1 MAIEITLPRLGWSME
16 EGVFQSWLK
25 NEGEEVKS
33 GEPLFVLETDKAA
46 QEVEATDS
54 GILHL
59 PANGPQSGE
68 VTKVG
73 RVLGYLLAPGEK
85 PPAVGATA
93 AAVAGTP
100 EDVAADQVTPSPV
113 AVQTPSASPAAAVS
127 GETPASPRARRAAKN
142 RGVDLSRVEPGGT
155 GGRIREQDV
164 MAVEVSSPGVG
175 GQPVA
180 NLRRIIAARMMQSKQ
195 STAPVT
201 LHARCDASR
210 LVLLRRELKEVLA
223 GEGVPSYND
232 IIAKVVAR
240 ALAKHPML
248 AARWENDEIFLPD
261 SINIGLAVDTE
272 QGLLVPVIKDVG
284 NLPLAAVSR
293 KSRELIESARSR
305 RISPEDLQGGNF
317 TITSLGSFDIESFTP
332 IINYPETAVLGIGS
346 IFREPAEGE
355 KGAIVFRDTMRLS
368 LTFDHRVVDGAPA
381 ARFLQDVRQGVANP
395 APFLLAP
402 DTSRIAGPDIET
414 QNKNRA

>member
-33 GEPLFVLETDKAA
+33 GEPLFVLESDKAA

-54 GILHL
+54 GILHI
-59 PANGPQSGE
+59 PANAPQTGE

-85 PPAVGATA
+85 PPALGATA
-93 AAVAGTP
+93 ATVADALK
-100 EDVAADQVTPSPV
+100 DVVGDRVTPPPV
-113 AVQTPSASPAAAVS
+113 AVQTPPASPAAAVS

-164 MAVEVSSPGVG
+164 MAAGVRSRG
-175 GQPVA
+175 AAGAPVG

-210 LVLLRRELKEVLA
+210 LVLLRRELKEVLG
-223 GEGVPSYND
+223 GEGAPSYND

-240 ALAKHPML
+240 ALAGHPML
-248 AARWENDEIFLPD
+248 AARWENDEILLPEAA
-261 SINIGLAVDTE
+261 NIGLAVDTA

-293 KSRELIESARSR
+293 KSRELVEAARSR
-305 RISPEDLQGGNF
+305 RIAPEDLQGGNF
-317 TITSLGSFDIESFTP
+317 TISSLGSYDIESFTP
-332 IINYPETAVLGIGS
+332 IINYPETAILGVGS
-346 IFREPAEGE
+346 IIREPVAGEG
-355 KGAIVFRDTMRLS
+355 GTIVLRDMMRLS

-381 ARFLQDVRQGVANP
+381 ARFLQEVRQGVEKP
-395 APFLLAP
+395 APFLLAHA
-402 DTSRIAGPDIET
+402 TSRIAVPNNET
-414 QNKNRA
+414 EIK

>member
-16 EGVFQSWLK
+16 EGIFQSWLK
-25 NEGEEVKS
+25 KEGEEVQS
-33 GEPLFVLETDKAA
+33 GEPLFVLESDKAA

-54 GILHL
+54 GILHI
-59 PANGPQSGE
+59 PSHAPQSGE

-73 RVLGYLLAPGEK
+73 RVLGYLLGPGEQ
-85 PPAVGATA
+85 PPAAS
-93 AAVAGTP
+93 AVA
-100 EDVAADQVTPSPV
+100 SPV
-113 AVQTPSASPAAAVS
+113 PEQTPPDSPAERVAPPPVMVPALTENSAVVAS
-127 GETPASPRARRAAKN
+127 GETPASPRARRAAKK
-142 RGVDLSRVEPGGT
+142 RGVDLSRVEPGGA

-164 MAVEVSSPGVG
+164 LAVEIRSPGASGVPVG
-175 GQPVA
+175 

-210 LVLLRRELKEVLA
+210 LVLLRRELKAALD
-223 GEGVPSYND
+223 GDSTPSYND

-240 ALAKHPML
+240 ALAQHPML
-248 AARWENDEIFLPD
+248 AARWENDEIFLPEAF
-261 SINIGLAVDTE
+261 NIGLAVDTE

-293 KSRELIESARSR
+293 KSRSLVEGARSR
-305 RISPEDLQGGNF
+305 RIAPEDLQGGNF

-346 IFREPAEGE
+346 IFREAAEGE
-355 KGAIVFRDTMRLS
+355 GRTIVFRDTMRLS

-381 ARFLQDVRQGVANP
+381 ARFLQDVRQGVENP
-395 APFLLAP
+395 AVCLLAQE
-402 DTSRIAGPDIET
+402 A
-414 QNKNRA
+414 

>member
-16 EGVFQSWLK
+16 EGIFQSWLK
-25 NEGEEVKS
+25 KEGEEVQS
-33 GEPLFVLETDKAA
+33 GEPLFVLESDKAA

-54 GILHL
+54 GILHI
-59 PANGPQSGE
+59 PSDAPQSGE

-73 RVLGYLLAPGEK
+73 RVLGYLLGPGEQ
-85 PPAVGATA
+85 PPAAS
-93 AAVAGTP
+93 AVASAVPEQTP
-100 EDVAADQVTPSPV
+100 PDAPAERVAPPPVMVPASTENSTPV
-113 AVQTPSASPAAAVS
+113 AS
-127 GETPASPRARRAAKN
+127 GETPASPRARRAAKK
-142 RGVDLSRVEPGGT
+142 RGVDLSRVEPGGA

-164 MAVEVSSPGVG
+164 LAVEIRSPGASGVPVG
-175 GQPVA
+175 

-210 LVLLRRELKEVLA
+210 LVLLRRELKAALD
-223 GEGVPSYND
+223 GDSTPSYND

-240 ALAKHPML
+240 ALAQHPML
-248 AARWENDEIFLPD
+248 AARWENDEIFLPEAF
-261 SINIGLAVDTE
+261 NIGLAVDTE

-293 KSRELIESARSR
+293 KSRSLVEGARSR
-305 RISPEDLQGGNF
+305 RIAPEDLQGGNF

-346 IFREPAEGE
+346 IFREAAEGE
-355 KGAIVFRDTMRLS
+355 GGTIVFRDTMRLS

-381 ARFLQDVRQGVANP
+381 ARFLQDVRQGVENP
-395 APFLLAP
+395 AVCLLTQ
-402 DTSRIAGPDIET
+402 DT
-414 QNKNRA
+414 

>member
-25 NEGEEVKS
+25 KEGEEVQS
-33 GEPLFVLETDKAA
+33 GEALFVLESDKAA

-54 GILHL
+54 GILHI
-59 PANGPQSGE
+59 PSHAPQSGE

-73 RVLGYLLAPGEK
+73 RVLGYLLGPGEQ
-85 PPAVGATA
+85 PPAAS
-93 AAVAGTP
+93 AVA
-100 EDVAADQVTPSPV
+100 SPV
-113 AVQTPSASPAAAVS
+113 PEQTPPDSPAERVAPPPVMVPALTENSAVVAS
-127 GETPASPRARRAAKN
+127 GETPASPRARRAAKK
-142 RGVDLSRVEPGGT
+142 RGVDLSRVEPGGA

-164 MAVEVSSPGVG
+164 LAVEIRSPGASGVPVG
-175 GQPVA
+175 

-210 LVLLRRELKEVLA
+210 LVLLRRELKAALD
-223 GEGVPSYND
+223 GDSTPSYND

-240 ALAKHPML
+240 ALAQHPML
-248 AARWENDEIFLPD
+248 AARWENDEIFLPEAF
-261 SINIGLAVDTE
+261 NIGLAVDTE

-293 KSRELIESARSR
+293 KSRSLVEGARSR
-305 RISPEDLQGGNF
+305 RIAPEDLQGGNF

-346 IFREPAEGE
+346 IFREAAEGD
-355 KGAIVFRDTMRLS
+355 GRTIVFRDTMRLS

-381 ARFLQDVRQGVANP
+381 ARFLQDVRQGVENP
-395 APFLLAP
+395 AVCLLAQE
-402 DTSRIAGPDIET
+402 A
-414 QNKNRA
+414 

>member
-54 GILHL
+54 GILHI
-59 PANGPQSGE
+59 PANAPQSGE

-73 RVLGYLLAPGEK
+73 RVLGYLLAAGEK
-85 PPAVGATA
+85 PPAVGAPSAPVA
-93 AAVAGTP
+93 AKP
-100 EDVAADQVTPSPV
+100 KDVATAQATAPQVVVQSATASSSV
-113 AVQTPSASPAAAVS
+113 AVVS
-127 GETPASPRARRAAKN
+127 GETPASPRARRAAKL
-142 RGVDLSRVEPGGT
+142 RGVDLSRVEPGGA

-164 MAVEVSSPGVG
+164 MAVEVLSPGAA
-175 GQPVA
+175 GQPVP

-195 STAPVT
+195 CTAPVT

-210 LVLLRRELKEVLA
+210 LVLLRREIKEALG
-223 GEGVPSYND
+223 GEGTPSYND

-248 AARWENDEIFLPD
+248 AARWENDQIFLPETF
-261 SINIGLAVDTE
+261 NIGLAVDTE

-284 NLPLAAVSR
+284 NLPLSAVSR
-293 KSRELIESARSR
+293 KSRELVENARSR

-332 IINYPETAVLGIGS
+332 IINYPEAAVLGIGS
-346 IFREPAEGE
+346 IFREPVEGE
-355 KGAIVFRDTMRLS
+355 GGAVVFRDTMRLS

-381 ARFLQDVRQGVANP
+381 ARFLQEVREGVENP
-395 APFLLAP
+395 AVFLLAQ
-402 DTSRIAGPDIET
+402 DSE
-414 QNKNRA
+414 

>member
-16 EGVFQSWLK
+16 EGIFQSWLK
-25 NEGEEVKS
+25 KEGEEVRS
-33 GEPLFVLETDKAA
+33 GEPLFILESDKAA

-54 GILHL
+54 GILHI
-59 PANGPQSGE
+59 PSHAPQSGE

-73 RVLGYLLAPGEK
+73 RVLGYLLGPGEQ
-85 PPAVGATA
+85 PPAAS
-93 AAVAGTP
+93 AVALAVPEQTP
-100 EDVAADQVTPSPV
+100 PDAPAERVAPPPATVPASTENSTPV
-113 AVQTPSASPAAAVS
+113 AS
-127 GETPASPRARRAAKN
+127 GETPASPRARRAAKK
-142 RGVDLSRVEPGGT
+142 RGVDLSRVEPGGA

-164 MAVEVSSPGVG
+164 LAVEIRSPGASGVPVG
-175 GQPVA
+175 

-210 LVLLRRELKEVLA
+210 LVLLRRELKAALD
-223 GEGVPSYND
+223 GDSTPSYND

-240 ALAKHPML
+240 ALAQHPML
-248 AARWENDEIFLPD
+248 AARWENDEIFLPEAF
-261 SINIGLAVDTE
+261 NIGLAVDTE

-293 KSRELIESARSR
+293 KSRSLVEGARSR
-305 RISPEDLQGGNF
+305 RIAPEDLQGGNF

-346 IFREPAEGE
+346 IFREAAEGE
-355 KGAIVFRDTMRLS
+355 GGTIVFRDTMRLS

-381 ARFLQDVRQGVANP
+381 ARFLQDVRQGVENP
-395 APFLLAP
+395 AVCLM
-402 DTSRIAGPDIET
+402 TQET
-414 QNKNRA
+414 

>member
-16 EGVFQSWLK
+16 EGIFQSWLK
-25 NEGEEVKS
+25 KEGEEVQS
-33 GEPLFVLETDKAA
+33 GEPLFVLESDKAA

-54 GILHL
+54 GILHI
-59 PANGPQSGE
+59 PSHAPQSGE

-73 RVLGYLLAPGEK
+73 RVLGYLLGPGEQ
-85 PPAVGATA
+85 PPAAS
-93 AAVAGTP
+93 AVALAVPEQTP
-100 EDVAADQVTPSPV
+100 PDAPAERVAPPPATVPASTENSTPV
-113 AVQTPSASPAAAVS
+113 AS
-127 GETPASPRARRAAKN
+127 GETPASPRARRAAKK
-142 RGVDLSRVEPGGT
+142 RGVDLSRVEPGGA

-164 MAVEVSSPGVG
+164 LAVEIRSPGASGVPVG
-175 GQPVA
+175 

-210 LVLLRRELKEVLA
+210 LVLLRRELKAALD
-223 GEGVPSYND
+223 GDSTPSYND

-248 AARWENDEIFLPD
+248 AARWENDEIFLPEAF
-261 SINIGLAVDTE
+261 NIGLAVDTE

-293 KSRELIESARSR
+293 KSRSLVEGARSR
-305 RISPEDLQGGNF
+305 RIAPEDLQGGNF

-346 IFREPAEGE
+346 IFREAAEGE
-355 KGAIVFRDTMRLS
+355 GGTIVFRDTMRLS

-381 ARFLQDVRQGVANP
+381 ARFLQDVRQGVENP
-395 APFLLAP
+395 AVCLM
-402 DTSRIAGPDIET
+402 TQET
-414 QNKNRA
+414 

>member
-16 EGVFQSWLK
+16 EGIFQSWLK
-25 NEGEEVKS
+25 KEGEEVKS
-33 GEPLFVLETDKAA
+33 GEPLFILESDKAA

-54 GILHL
+54 GILHI
-59 PANGPQSGE
+59 PSNAPQSGE

-73 RVLGYLLAPGEK
+73 RVLGYLLAPGEQPPVPSAVPSVVPEK
-85 PPAVGATA
+85 TAPDAPVEKTPPAQVRVPASTENS
-93 AAVAGTP
+93 AAVA
-100 EDVAADQVTPSPV
+100 
-113 AVQTPSASPAAAVS
+113 S
-127 GETPASPRARRAAKN
+127 GETPSSPRARRAAKK
-142 RGVDLSRVEPGGT
+142 RGVDLSRVEPGGA

-164 MAVEVSSPGVG
+164 LAVEIRSPGASGVPVG
-175 GQPVA
+175 

-210 LVLLRRELKEVLA
+210 LVLLRRNLKEALD
-223 GEGVPSYND
+223 GDSTPSYND

-248 AARWENDEIFLPD
+248 AARWENDEILLPEAF
-261 SINIGLAVDTE
+261 NIGLAVDTE

-293 KSRELIESARSR
+293 KSRSLVEGARSR
-305 RISPEDLQGGNF
+305 RIAPEDLQGGNF

-346 IFREPAEGE
+346 IARETAEGE
-355 KGAIVFRDTMRLS
+355 GGAIVFRDTIRLS

-381 ARFLQDVRQGVANP
+381 ARFLQEVRQGVENP
-395 APFLLAP
+395 AVCLL
-402 DTSRIAGPDIET
+402 T
-414 QNKNRA
+414 QEA

>member
-16 EGVFQSWLK
+16 EGIFQSWLK
-25 NEGEEVKS
+25 KEGEEVRS
-33 GEPLFVLETDKAA
+33 GEPLFILESDKAA

-54 GILHL
+54 GILHI
-59 PANGPQSGE
+59 PSHAPQSGE

-73 RVLGYLLAPGEK
+73 RVLGYLLGPGEQ
-85 PPAVGATA
+85 PPAASAVASAVPEQTSPDA
-93 AAVAGTP
+93 PAERLAPPPVTVPASTEDSAAVA
-100 EDVAADQVTPSPV
+100 
-113 AVQTPSASPAAAVS
+113 S
-127 GETPASPRARRAAKN
+127 GETPASPRARRAAKK
-142 RGVDLSRVEPGGT
+142 RGVDLSRVEPGGA

-164 MAVEVSSPGVG
+164 LAVEIRSPGASGVPVG
-175 GQPVA
+175 

-210 LVLLRRELKEVLA
+210 LVLLRRELKAALD
-223 GEGVPSYND
+223 GDSTPSYND

-248 AARWENDEIFLPD
+248 AARWDNDEIFLPEAF
-261 SINIGLAVDTE
+261 NIGLAVDTE

-293 KSRELIESARSR
+293 KSRSLVEGARSR
-305 RISPEDLQGGNF
+305 RIAPEDLQGGNF

-346 IFREPAEGE
+346 IAREPVEGE
-355 KGAIVFRDTMRLS
+355 GGAIVFRDTMRLS

-381 ARFLQDVRQGVANP
+381 ARFLQDVRQGVENP
-395 APFLLAP
+395 AVCLL
-402 DTSRIAGPDIET
+402 T
-414 QNKNRA
+414 QEA

>member
-16 EGVFQSWLK
+16 EGIFQSWLK
-25 NEGEEVKS
+25 KEGEEVQS
-33 GEPLFVLETDKAA
+33 GEPLFVLESDKAA

-54 GILHL
+54 GILHI
-59 PANGPQSGE
+59 PSHAPQSGE

-73 RVLGYLLAPGEK
+73 RVLGYLLGPGEQ
-85 PPAVGATA
+85 PPAAS
-93 AAVAGTP
+93 AVALAVPEQTP
-100 EDVAADQVTPSPV
+100 PDAPAERVAPPPATVPASTENSTPV
-113 AVQTPSASPAAAVS
+113 AS
-127 GETPASPRARRAAKN
+127 GETPASPRARRAAKK
-142 RGVDLSRVEPGGT
+142 RGVDLSRVEPGGA

-164 MAVEVSSPGVG
+164 LAVEIRSPGASGVPVG
-175 GQPVA
+175 

-210 LVLLRRELKEVLA
+210 LVLLRRELKAALD
-223 GEGVPSYND
+223 GDSTPSYND

-240 ALAKHPML
+240 ALANHPML
-248 AARWENDEIFLPD
+248 AARWENDEIFLPEAF
-261 SINIGLAVDTE
+261 NIGLAVDTE

-293 KSRELIESARSR
+293 KSRSLVEGARSR
-305 RISPEDLQGGNF
+305 RIAPEDLQGGNF

-346 IFREPAEGE
+346 IFREAAEGE
-355 KGAIVFRDTMRLS
+355 GGTIVFRDTMRLS

-381 ARFLQDVRQGVANP
+381 ARFLQDVRQGVENP
-395 APFLLAP
+395 AVCLM
-402 DTSRIAGPDIET
+402 TQET
-414 QNKNRA
+414 

>member
-16 EGVFQSWLK
+16 EGIFQSWLK
-25 NEGEEVKS
+25 KEGEEVQS
-33 GEPLFVLETDKAA
+33 GEPLFVLESDKAA

-54 GILHL
+54 GILHI
-59 PANGPQSGE
+59 PSDAPQSGE

-73 RVLGYLLAPGEK
+73 RVLGYLLGPGEQ
-85 PPAVGATA
+85 PPAAS
-93 AAVAGTP
+93 AVASAVP
-100 EDVAADQVTPSPV
+100 EQTSPDAPAERVAPPPATVPASTENSTPV
-113 AVQTPSASPAAAVS
+113 AS
-127 GETPASPRARRAAKN
+127 GETPASPRARRAAKK
-142 RGVDLSRVEPGGT
+142 RGVDLSRVEPGGA

-164 MAVEVSSPGVG
+164 LAVEIRSPGASGVPVG
-175 GQPVA
+175 

-201 LHARCDASR
+201 LHVRCDASR
-210 LVLLRRELKEVLA
+210 LVLLRRELKAALD
-223 GEGVPSYND
+223 GDSTPSYND

-240 ALAKHPML
+240 ALAQHPML
-248 AARWENDEIFLPD
+248 AARWENDEIFLPEAF
-261 SINIGLAVDTE
+261 NIGLAVDTE

-293 KSRELIESARSR
+293 KSRSLVEGARSR
-305 RISPEDLQGGNF
+305 RIAPEDLQGGNF

-346 IFREPAEGE
+346 IFREATEGE
-355 KGAIVFRDTMRLS
+355 GGTIVFRDTMRLS

-381 ARFLQDVRQGVANP
+381 ARFLQDVRQGVENP
-395 APFLLAP
+395 AVCLL
-402 DTSRIAGPDIET
+402 TQET
-414 QNKNRA
+414 

>member
-46 QEVEATDS
+46 QEVEASDS
-54 GILHL
+54 GILHI
-59 PANGPQSGE
+59 PPNAPQSGE

-85 PPAVGATA
+85 PPAVGAISA
-93 AAVAGTP
+93 PVA
-100 EDVAADQVTPSPV
+100 EKRKDVATDQATPPQV
-113 AVQTPSASPAAAVS
+113 AVPPPSSDPLAAVS
-127 GETPASPRARRAAKN
+127 GEAPASPRARRAAKK

-164 MAVEVSSPGVG
+164 MAVEVRSPGAA
-175 GQPVA
+175 GQPVT
-180 NLRRIIAARMMQSKQ
+180 NLRRIIAARMMQSKE

-210 LVLLRRELKEVLA
+210 LVLLRRELKEVLG
-223 GEGVPSYND
+223 GEGTPSYND

-240 ALAKHPML
+240 ALGKHPML
-248 AARWENDEIFLPD
+248 AARWENDQIFLPETF
-261 SINIGLAVDTE
+261 NIGLAVDTE

-293 KSRELIESARSR
+293 KSRELVENARSR

-332 IINYPETAVLGIGS
+332 IINYPEAAVLGIGS
-346 IFREPAEGE
+346 ISREPVEGE
-355 KGAIVFRDTMRLS
+355 GGAVVFRDAMRLC

-381 ARFLQDVRQGVANP
+381 ARFLQQVRQGVENP
-395 APFLLAP
+395 AVFLL
-402 DTSRIAGPDIET
+402 T
-414 QNKNRA
+414 QDAE

>member
-33 GEPLFVLETDKAA
+33 GDPLFVLETDKAA

-54 GILHL
+54 GILHI
-59 PANGPQSGE
+59 PASAPQSGE

-85 PPAVGATA
+85 PPAVGATG
-93 AAVAGTP
+93 AAVVETP
-100 EDVAADQVTPSPV
+100 GDVAADHATPAPV
-113 AVQTPSASPAAAVS
+113 AVQTSSASSPAAVPM
-127 GETPASPRARRAAKN
+127 EIPASPRARRAAKS
-142 RGVDLSRVEPGGT
+142 RGVDLSCVEPGGA
-155 GGRIREQDV
+155 GGRIREKDV
-164 MAVEVSSPGVG
+164 MAVVVRSPGAR

-210 LVLLRRELKEVLA
+210 LVLLRRELKEVP
-223 GEGVPSYND
+223 GGDGGPSYND
-232 IIAKVVAR
+232 IITKVVAR
-240 ALAKHPML
+240 SLARHPML
-248 AARWENDEIFLPD
+248 AARWENDEIFMPE
-261 SINIGLAVDTE
+261 SFNIGLAVDTE

-305 RISPEDLQGGNF
+305 RISPQDLQGGNF

-332 IINYPETAVLGIGS
+332 IINHPETAVLGIGS
-346 IFREPAEGE
+346 IFREPTEG
-355 KGAIVFRDTMRLS
+355 KGGAIVFRDVMRLS

-381 ARFLQDVRQGVANP
+381 ARFLQEVRRGVETP
-395 APFLLAP
+395 AIVLLASAP
-402 DTSRIAGPDIET
+402 EA
-414 QNKNRA
+414 

>member
-16 EGVFQSWLK
+16 EGIFQSWLK
-25 NEGEEVKS
+25 KEGEEVQS
-33 GEPLFVLETDKAA
+33 GEPLFVLESDKAA

-54 GILHL
+54 GILHI
-59 PANGPQSGE
+59 PSHAPQSGE

-73 RVLGYLLAPGEK
+73 RVLGYLLGPGEQ
-85 PPAVGATA
+85 PPAASAVASAVPEQTSPDA
-93 AAVAGTP
+93 PAERLAPPPVTVPASTEDSAAVA
-100 EDVAADQVTPSPV
+100 
-113 AVQTPSASPAAAVS
+113 S
-127 GETPASPRARRAAKN
+127 GETPASPRARRAAKK
-142 RGVDLSRVEPGGT
+142 RGVDLSRVEPGGA

-164 MAVEVSSPGVG
+164 LAVEIRSPGASGVPVG
-175 GQPVA
+175 

-210 LVLLRRELKEVLA
+210 LVLLRRELKAALD
-223 GEGVPSYND
+223 GDSTPSYND

-248 AARWENDEIFLPD
+248 AARWDNDEIFLPEAF
-261 SINIGLAVDTE
+261 NIGLAVDTE

-293 KSRELIESARSR
+293 KSRSLVEGARSR
-305 RISPEDLQGGNF
+305 RIAPEDLQGGNF

-346 IFREPAEGE
+346 IFREAAEGE
-355 KGAIVFRDTMRLS
+355 GGTIVFRDTMRLS

-381 ARFLQDVRQGVANP
+381 ARFLQDVRQGVENP
-395 APFLLAP
+395 AVCLM
-402 DTSRIAGPDIET
+402 TQET
-414 QNKNRA
+414 

>member
-1 MAIEITLPRLGWSME
+1 MPIEITLPRLGWSME

-25 NEGEEVKS
+25 SEGEEVKS

-54 GILHL
+54 GILHI
-59 PANGPQSGE
+59 PANAPQTGE

-85 PPAVGATA
+85 PPAVGATGAPVAEKPRDA
-93 AAVAGTP
+93 AADHAAPRPVVAPTP
-100 EDVAADQVTPSPV
+100 APNAVT
-113 AVQTPSASPAAAVS
+113 AVS
-127 GETPASPRARRAAKN
+127 AEVPASPRARRAARK
-142 RGVDLSRVEPGGT
+142 RGVDLSRAEPGGT
-155 GGRIREQDV
+155 GGRIRERDV
-164 MAVEVSSPGVG
+164 MAIEVRAAGTATL
-175 GQPVA
+175 PVP

-210 LVLLRRELKEVLA
+210 LVLLRRELREALGADKT
-223 GEGVPSYND
+223 PSYND

-240 ALAKHPML
+240 ALARHPML
-248 AARWENDEIFLPD
+248 AARWEDDRILLPD
-261 SINIGLAVDTE
+261 TFNIGLAVDTE

-284 NLPLAAVSR
+284 NIPLASVAR
-293 KSRELIESARSR
+293 KSRELVEGARSR
-305 RISPEDLQGGNF
+305 RVSPDDLQGGNF

-346 IFREPAEGE
+346 ITREPVEGE
-355 KGAIVFRDTMRLS
+355 GGAIVFRDTMRLS

-381 ARFLQDVRQGVANP
+381 ARFLRDVRQGVENP
-395 APFLLAP
+395 AVLLFVHDP
-402 DTSRIAGPDIET
+402 ELKLQTS
-414 QNKNRA
+414 

>member
-16 EGVFQSWLK
+16 EGIFQSWLK
-25 NEGEEVKS
+25 KEGEEVRS
-33 GEPLFVLETDKAA
+33 GEPLFILESDKAA

-54 GILHL
+54 GILHI
-59 PANGPQSGE
+59 PSHAPQSGE

-73 RVLGYLLAPGEK
+73 RVLGYLLGPGEQ
-85 PPAVGATA
+85 PPAAS
-93 AAVAGTP
+93 AVALAVPEQTP
-100 EDVAADQVTPSPV
+100 PDAPAERVAPPPATVPASTENSTPV
-113 AVQTPSASPAAAVS
+113 AS
-127 GETPASPRARRAAKN
+127 GETPASPRARRAAKK
-142 RGVDLSRVEPGGT
+142 RGVDLSRVEPGGA

-164 MAVEVSSPGVG
+164 LAVEIRSPGASGVPVG
-175 GQPVA
+175 

-210 LVLLRRELKEVLA
+210 LVLLRRELKAALD
-223 GEGVPSYND
+223 GDSTPSYND

-248 AARWENDEIFLPD
+248 AARWDNDEIFLPEAF
-261 SINIGLAVDTE
+261 NIGLAVDTE

-293 KSRELIESARSR
+293 KSRSLVEGARSR
-305 RISPEDLQGGNF
+305 RIASEDLQGGNF

-346 IFREPAEGE
+346 IFREAAEGE
-355 KGAIVFRDTMRLS
+355 GGTIVFRDTMRLS

-381 ARFLQDVRQGVANP
+381 ARFLQDVRQGVENP
-395 APFLLAP
+395 AVCLM
-402 DTSRIAGPDIET
+402 TQET
-414 QNKNRA
+414 

>member
-54 GILHL
+54 GILHI
-59 PANGPQSGE
+59 PANAPQTGE

-85 PPAVGATA
+85 PPAVGATSAPA
-93 AAVAGTP
+93 AEKPKDT
-100 EDVAADQVTPSPV
+100 AADHAAPPSV
-113 AVQTPSASPAAAVS
+113 AVPAPAANPVAAVS
-127 GETPASPRARRAAKN
+127 AEVPASPRARRAAKN
-142 RGVDLSRVEPGGT
+142 RGVDLSRVEPGGA

-164 MAVEVSSPGVG
+164 MAVEVRSPLTG

-210 LVLLRRELKEVLA
+210 LVLLRCELKEALG
-223 GEGVPSYND
+223 GEGTPSYND
-232 IIAKVVAR
+232 ILAKVVAR

-248 AARWENDEIFLPD
+248 AARWENDQIFMPESFD
-261 SINIGLAVDTE
+261 IGLAVDTE

-284 NLPLAAVSR
+284 NLSLSAVAR
-293 KSRELIESARSR
+293 RSRELIESARSR

-346 IFREPAEGE
+346 ISREPFEGE
-355 KGAIVFRDTMRLS
+355 GGAIVFRDVMRLS

-381 ARFLQDVRQGVANP
+381 ARFLQEVRQGVENP
-395 APFLLAP
+395 AVLLFAHDAKP
-402 DTSRIAGPDIET
+402 
-414 QNKNRA
+414 

>member
-16 EGVFQSWLK
+16 EGIFQSWLK
-25 NEGEEVKS
+25 KEGEEVRS
-33 GEPLFVLETDKAA
+33 GEPLFILESDKAA

-54 GILHL
+54 GILHI
-59 PANGPQSGE
+59 PSHAPQSGE

-73 RVLGYLLAPGEK
+73 RVLGYLLGPGEQ
-85 PPAVGATA
+85 PPAASAVASAVPEQTSPDA
-93 AAVAGTP
+93 PAERLAPPPVTVPASTEDSAAVA
-100 EDVAADQVTPSPV
+100 
-113 AVQTPSASPAAAVS
+113 S
-127 GETPASPRARRAAKN
+127 GETPASPRARRAAKK
-142 RGVDLSRVEPGGT
+142 RGVDLSRVEPGGA

-164 MAVEVSSPGVG
+164 LAVEIRSPGASGVPVG
-175 GQPVA
+175 

-210 LVLLRRELKEVLA
+210 LVLLRRELKAALD
-223 GEGVPSYND
+223 GDSTPSYND

-248 AARWENDEIFLPD
+248 AARWDNDEIFLPEAF
-261 SINIGLAVDTE
+261 NIGLAVDTE

-293 KSRELIESARSR
+293 KSRSLVEGARSR
-305 RISPEDLQGGNF
+305 RIASEDLQGGNF

-346 IFREPAEGE
+346 IAREPVEGE
-355 KGAIVFRDTMRLS
+355 GGAIVFRDTMRLS

-381 ARFLQDVRQGVANP
+381 ARFLQDVRQGVENP
-395 APFLLAP
+395 AVCLL
-402 DTSRIAGPDIET
+402 T
-414 QNKNRA
+414 QEA

>member
-16 EGVFQSWLK
+16 EGIFQSWLK
-25 NEGEEVKS
+25 KEGEEVQS
-33 GEPLFVLETDKAA
+33 GEPLFVLESDKAA

-54 GILHL
+54 GILHI
-59 PANGPQSGE
+59 PSHAPHSGE

-73 RVLGYLLAPGEK
+73 RVLGYLLGPGEQ
-85 PPAVGATA
+85 PPAASA
-93 AAVAGTP
+93 AA
-100 EDVAADQVTPSPV
+100 SPV
-113 AVQTPSASPAAAVS
+113 PEQTPPDSPVERVAPPPVTVPASTENSAVVAS
-127 GETPASPRARRAAKN
+127 GETPASPRARRAAKK
-142 RGVDLSRVEPGGT
+142 RGVDLSRVEPGGA

-164 MAVEVSSPGVG
+164 LAVEIRSPGASGVPVG
-175 GQPVA
+175 

-210 LVLLRRELKEVLA
+210 LVLLRRELKAALD
-223 GEGVPSYND
+223 GDSTPSYND

-240 ALAKHPML
+240 ALAQHPML
-248 AARWENDEIFLPD
+248 AARWENDEIFLPEAF
-261 SINIGLAVDTE
+261 NIGLAVDTE

-293 KSRELIESARSR
+293 KSRSLVEGARSR
-305 RISPEDLQGGNF
+305 RIAPEDLQGGNF

-346 IFREPAEGE
+346 IFREAAEGE
-355 KGAIVFRDTMRLS
+355 GRTIVFRDTMRLS

-381 ARFLQDVRQGVANP
+381 ARFLQDVRQGVENP
-395 APFLLAP
+395 AVCLLAQ
-402 DTSRIAGPDIET
+402 EV
-414 QNKNRA
+414 

>member
-33 GEPLFVLETDKAA
+33 GDPLFVLETDKAA

-54 GILHL
+54 GILHI
-59 PANGPQSGE
+59 PANAPQSGE

-85 PPAVGATA
+85 PPAVGATS
-93 AAVAGTP
+93 AAVAETP
-100 EDVAADQVTPSPV
+100 KDVADDQAAPQPV
-113 AVQTPSASPAAAVS
+113 AVQAPSATPLAAVS
-127 GETPASPRARRAAKN
+127 TETPVSPRARRAAKN
-142 RGVDLSRVEPGGT
+142 RGVDLSRVEPGGA
-155 GGRIREQDV
+155 GGRIREKDV

-210 LVLLRRELKEVLA
+210 LVLLRRELKEAL
-223 GEGVPSYND
+223 GGDGVPSYND

-248 AARWENDEIFLPD
+248 ASRWENDEIFMPE
-261 SINIGLAVDTE
+261 SFNIGLAVDTE

-284 NLPLAAVSR
+284 NLPLSAVSR

-305 RISPEDLQGGNF
+305 RISPQDLQGGDF

-346 IFREPAEGE
+346 IFREPTEGE
-355 KGAIVFRDTMRLS
+355 GGTIVFRDMMRLS

-381 ARFLQDVRQGVANP
+381 ARFLQDVRQGVETP
-395 APFLLAP
+395 AIVLLANAP
-402 DTSRIAGPDIET
+402 KA
-414 QNKNRA
+414 

>member
-16 EGVFQSWLK
+16 EGIFQSWLK
-25 NEGEEVKS
+25 KEGEEVQS
-33 GEPLFVLETDKAA
+33 GEPLFVLESDKAA

-54 GILHL
+54 GILHI
-59 PANGPQSGE
+59 PSDAPQSGE

-73 RVLGYLLAPGEK
+73 RVLGYLLGPGEQ
-85 PPAVGATA
+85 PPAAS
-93 AAVAGTP
+93 AVASAVP
-100 EDVAADQVTPSPV
+100 EQTSPDAPAERVAPPPATVPASTENSTPV
-113 AVQTPSASPAAAVS
+113 AS
-127 GETPASPRARRAAKN
+127 GDTPASPRARRAAKK
-142 RGVDLSRVEPGGT
+142 RGVDLSRVEPGGA

-164 MAVEVSSPGVG
+164 LAVEIRSPGASGVPVG
-175 GQPVA
+175 

-201 LHARCDASR
+201 LHVRCDASR
-210 LVLLRRELKEVLA
+210 LVLLRRELKAALD
-223 GEGVPSYND
+223 GDSTPSYND

-240 ALAKHPML
+240 ALAQHPML
-248 AARWENDEIFLPD
+248 AARWENDEIFLPEAF
-261 SINIGLAVDTE
+261 NIGLAVDTE

-293 KSRELIESARSR
+293 KSRSLVEGARSR
-305 RISPEDLQGGNF
+305 RIAPEDLQGGNF

-346 IFREPAEGE
+346 IFREATEGE
-355 KGAIVFRDTMRLS
+355 GGTIVFRDTMRLS

-381 ARFLQDVRQGVANP
+381 ARFLQDVRQGVENP
-395 APFLLAP
+395 AVCLL
-402 DTSRIAGPDIET
+402 TQET
-414 QNKNRA
+414 